1 MRKRHIW
8 ISMRN
13 WLSSKIEEKLWL
25 PQWETLLLIQSA
37 LITTTNAI
45 ATTLIAWYDNF
56 RCENERASSTSLTA
70 EASVWQVMKEMS
82 GPVTRSRTSSL
93 VFLEAGLSTS
103 PPTKEVVRTRVR
115 PDESAA
121 SGFGDKPEPK
131 KKKVKLYA

>member
-1 MRKRHIW
+1 
-8 ISMRN
+8 
-13 WLSSKIEEKLWL
+13 
-25 PQWETLLLIQSA
+25 
-37 LITTTNAI
+37 
-45 ATTLIAWYDNF
+45 
-56 RCENERASSTSLTA
+56 
-70 EASVWQVMKEMS
+70 MKEMS

-93 VFLEAGLSTS
+93 VYLEAGLSTS